1 MILSILAVL
10 SAYEYSDQRMYFSM
24 FRHKGIFK
32 IKYLLFVLKYI
43 REFLEAFSIKTV
55 SMLFGKGFLSFNLN
69 SLGYNLV

>member
-10 SAYEYSDQRMYFSM
+10 SAYEYSDQMMYFLM

-43 REFLEAFSIKTV
+43 SEGISRSIQ
-55 SMLFGKGFLSFNLN
+55 
-69 SLGYNLV
+69 Y